1 MAAAI
6 GGVKPF
12 LSARSTSAPAPSRRC
27 AVFQSCCDVAI
38 SNGVRPWVSCPF
50 GSTWSIRHNSM
61 SESRWIV
68 TARTSSLGE
77 MEMRAG
83 GSGPSAVAQNNIK
96 STTPIRKTNRLLNTR
111 ICRVGPDIIQAV
123 SSTVIGAGLNCEP
136 TFEQAGIGRIQL
148 NVACSVLSNFQPMRL
163 SILTL
168 CVALSTSFAAQ
179 PEAVPTSTVPAAVA
193 EAGKDVVHQL
203 NNAFAKVFETVA
215 PSVVIIEVSKKNDIA
230 ESSPL
235 DDLFFQGAPDD
246 NNQRRNPGGP
256 RPIQSEGS
264 GFIVRPD
271 GYIFTNFHVV
281 EGADKID
288 VKLRD
293 GRNFS
298 GRVVGTDEKTDI
310 AVVKIDAKDLP
321 VVQLGDS
328 DAVRVGQ
335 FAFAIGA
342 PFKLDYTFTYGVVS
356 GKGRSKLLQ
365 TGAYSISDYLQ
376 TDASIN
382 PGNSGG
388 PLCDIDGKVIGMN
401 TLINGLNRGL
411 GFAIP
416 SNLANE
422 IGQQLVAGKKI
433 ARPWLGIR
441 IESVGDNP
449 NTRDLL
455 KGIDKGVVV
464 RTIEA
469 DAPANK
475 SDLRPF
481 DVITK
486 VDGTPVTTD
495 TQLQREILKKKIGQA
510 VKLTVWRKGQTIE
523 IPVTT
528 GELPNEIARASNEIV
543 PREQGRP
550 EDAGKLG
557 LQVQDITKEMAER
570 LRLGDA
576 HGVIVTDV
584 ADNSIAAAQG
594 IEREDVITEVDGKP
608 VKDVRSFRE
617 ALTKADPKRGVLFYL
632 DRQGS
637 KTFAVL
643 KANGQ

>member
-1 MAAAI
+1 MSKSQLMRSLFALILGGALSVSPVLAQEPSATVAPAAA
-6 GGVKPF
+6 
-12 LSARSTSAPAPSRRC
+12 
-27 AVFQSCCDVAI
+27 
-38 SNGVRPWVSCPF
+38 
-50 GSTWSIRHNSM
+50 
-61 SESRWIV
+61 ES
-68 TARTSSLGE
+68 
-77 MEMRAG
+77 
-83 GSGPSAVAQNNIK
+83 
-96 STTPIRKTNRLLNTR
+96 
-111 ICRVGPDIIQAV
+111 
-123 SSTVIGAGLNCEP
+123 
-136 TFEQAGIGRIQL
+136 
-148 NVACSVLSNFQPMRL
+148 
-163 SILTL
+163 
-168 CVALSTSFAAQ
+168 
-179 PEAVPTSTVPAAVA
+179 
-193 EAGKDVVHQL
+193 GKDVVHAL
-203 NNAFAKVFETVA
+203 NNAFAKVFEIVA
-215 PSVVIIEVSKKNDIA
+215 PSVVIIEVSKKN
-230 ESSPL
+230 EGNEGFNF
-235 DDLFFQGAPDD
+235 DDLFFQGQPDD
-246 NNQRRNPGGP
+246 NNSPRRNP
-256 RPIQSEGS
+256 RNLQPIQSEGS

-281 EGADKID
+281 EAADHVD
-288 VKLRD
+288 VKLKD
-293 GRNFS
+293 GREFVAK
-298 GRVVGTDEKTDI
+298 VVGTDEKTDI
-310 AVVKIDAKDLP
+310 AVIKIDAKDLP
-321 VVQLGDS
+321 VVQMGDS

-342 PFKLDYTFTYGVVS
+342 PFKLDYTFTYGVIS
-356 GKGRSKLLQ
+356 GKGRSKLFSN
-365 TGAYSISDYLQ
+365 GGYSIADYIQ

-449 NTRDLL
+449 NTRELL

-486 VDGTPVTTD
+486 VDGTAVTTD

-510 VKLTVWRKGQTIE
+510 VQLTVWRKGQTIE

-528 GELPNEIARASNEIV
+528 GELPNEIARASNDIAPPE
-543 PREQGRP
+543 PGQP
-550 EDAGKLG
+550 EDVGKLG
-557 LQVQDITKEMAER
+557 LQVQDITKEISER
-570 LRLGDA
+570 LHLGGA

-608 VKDVRSFRE
+608 VTNVRSFRE
-617 ALTKADPKRGVLFYL
+617 VLSKADPKRGVLLYL
-632 DRQGS
+632 DRKGS

-643 KANGQ
+643 KAGGQ

>member
-1 MAAAI
+1 MSASPLLAQESSSTIPPAAAD
-6 GGVKPF
+6 
-12 LSARSTSAPAPSRRC
+12 S
-27 AVFQSCCDVAI
+27 
-38 SNGVRPWVSCPF
+38 
-50 GSTWSIRHNSM
+50 
-61 SESRWIV
+61 
-68 TARTSSLGE
+68 
-77 MEMRAG
+77 
-83 GSGPSAVAQNNIK
+83 
-96 STTPIRKTNRLLNTR
+96 
-111 ICRVGPDIIQAV
+111 
-123 SSTVIGAGLNCEP
+123 
-136 TFEQAGIGRIQL
+136 
-148 NVACSVLSNFQPMRL
+148 
-163 SILTL
+163 
-168 CVALSTSFAAQ
+168 
-179 PEAVPTSTVPAAVA
+179 
-193 EAGKDVVHQL
+193 GKDVVHAL

-215 PSVVIIEVSKKNDIA
+215 PSVVIIEVSKKNDGN
-230 ESSPL
+230 EGFNF
-235 DDLFFQGAPDD
+235 DDLFFQGQPDD
-246 NNQRRNPGGP
+246 NSSRRGP
-256 RPIQSEGS
+256 RNVQPIQSEGS

-281 EGADKID
+281 EAAEHVD
-288 VKLRD
+288 VKLKD
-293 GRNFS
+293 GREFPAK
-298 GRVVGTDEKTDI
+298 VVGTDEKTDI
-310 AVVKIDAKDLP
+310 AVIKIDAKDLP
-321 VVQLGDS
+321 VVQMGDS

-356 GKGRSKLLQ
+356 GKGRSKLF
-365 TGAYSISDYLQ
+365 TNGGYSISDYIQ

-469 DAPANK
+469 EAPANK

-543 PREQGRP
+543 PPEQNRP
-550 EDAGKLG
+550 EDVSKLG
-557 LQVQDITKEMAER
+557 LQVQDITKEIAER
-570 LRLGDA
+570 LHLGDA
-576 HGVIVTDV
+576 RGVIVTDV
-584 ADNSIAAAQG
+584 ADNSIAGAQG

-608 VKDVRSFRE
+608 VTDAKSFRD
-617 ALTKADPKRGVLFYL
+617 ALNKADPKRGVLLYL
-632 DRQGS
+632 DRKGS

-643 KANGQ
+643 KANSGN

>member
-1 MAAAI
+1 
-6 GGVKPF
+6 
-12 LSARSTSAPAPSRRC
+12 
-27 AVFQSCCDVAI
+27 
-38 SNGVRPWVSCPF
+38 
-50 GSTWSIRHNSM
+50 
-61 SESRWIV
+61 
-68 TARTSSLGE
+68 
-77 MEMRAG
+77 
-83 GSGPSAVAQNNIK
+83 
-96 STTPIRKTNRLLNTR
+96 
-111 ICRVGPDIIQAV
+111 
-123 SSTVIGAGLNCEP
+123 
-136 TFEQAGIGRIQL
+136 
-148 NVACSVLSNFQPMRL
+148 MRL
-163 SILTL
+163 SILAL

-179 PEAVPTSTVPAAVA
+179 PEVVPMPTVPAAVA

-235 DDLFFQGAPDD
+235 DDLFFQGAPDE

-293 GRNFS
+293 GRNFPA
-298 GRVVGTDEKTDI
+298 RVVGTDEKTDI

-342 PFKLDYTFTYGVVS
+342 PFKLDYTFTYGVIS

-401 TLINGLNRGL
+401 TLINGMNRGL

-416 SNLANE
+416 VNMAKE
-422 IGQQLVAGKKI
+422 IGTELIAGHKI
-433 ARPWLGIR
+433 MRPWLGIR
-441 IESVGDNP
+441 IETLGDDP
-449 NTRDLL
+449 TIRDLF
-455 KGIDKGVVV
+455 KGADKGVVV

-469 DAPANK
+469 DAPASK

-481 DVITK
+481 DVITH
-486 VDGTPVTTD
+486 VDGTPID
-495 TQLQREILKKKIGQA
+495 SDSQLQHEILKKKIGQS
-510 VKLTVWRKGQTIE
+510 VQLSVWRKGQTIKVP
-523 IPVTT
+523 IKT
-528 GELPNEIARASNEIV
+528 GELPNEIAQASNTLPIQPAPPTQESV
-543 PREQGRP
+543 
-550 EDAGKLG
+550 GKFG
-557 LQVQDITKEMAER
+557 LQVQELTKDVAER
-570 LRLGDA
+570 LHLPVQQ
-576 HGVIVTDV
+576 GVVVTDV
-584 ADNSIAAAQG
+584 EDNSIAAAQD
-594 IEREDVITEVDGKP
+594 IQREDVITEVDGKP
-608 VKDVRSFRE
+608 VTNVKSFRE
-617 ALTKADPKRGVLFYL
+617 ALNKADPKRGVLLYL
-632 DRQGS
+632 DRKGS

-643 KANGQ
+643 KAGD